1 MPNYKIGIELN
12 ADDNAS
18 DKLGKVKG
26 AAAGLGDAFST
37 GGLALGGAL
46 IGVGIQASQLAS
58 QVEQST
64 AKMTTQL
71 ALTDEEASRFEQ
83 TMRDIY
89 ADNSGESFADVAES
103 LVTVEQGFERIGGLA
118 PEALKQVT
126 EDALAMRDAFEYEV
140 GDTVGATATLMENFG
155 LTSVE
160 AMDFLVAAQQ
170 KGLNSSGDLLDTIG
184 EYSVQFSDGGA
195 SAGEF
200 FAILEEGNAG
210 GVLGTDKAAD
220 AFKEFNIRIKDD
232 STTTKTALEEIGISY
247 DTLKQGFTDGSITTM
262 DAMQLVIDKIN
273 EIEDPVERAKAGVA
287 LFGTQW
293 EDLGEAGVLA
303 LGNVEDQLGETEGAA
318 ETLNAQYKTN
328 ASEIEAATREWED
341 ALVDVGEEMNA
352 LGAEVMPWLAEQM
365 RTYLVPG
372 IGLLAEFISNLREG
386 QSAWDS
392 FINGLWSFA
401 PDFSWQGAGG
411 TPLPVQ
417 KEPSSAPTP
426 SAPTTPNLPQAQ
438 ASGMTVNIYG
448 NADTQD
454 VVDAGRRMGMR

>member
-1 MPNYKIGIELN
+1 MPNYKIGIELD

-18 DKLGKVKG
+18 GKLGKVGSALSSLGPIATTGALAVG
-26 AAAGLGDAFST
+26 AALV
-37 GGLALGGAL
+37 
-46 IGVGIQASQLAS
+46 GVGMHASNLAS
-58 QVEQST
+58 QVEQAS
-64 AKMTTQL
+64 AKMATQL
-71 ALTDEEASRFEQ
+71 ALSDEEAGRFEA

-89 ADNSGESFADVAES
+89 ANNSGESFEDVAES

-118 PEALKQVT
+118 PDALETVT
-126 EDALAMRDAFEYEV
+126 EQALAMRDAFEYEV

-200 FAILEEGNAG
+200 FSILEEGNAG
-210 GVLGTDKAAD
+210 GVLGTDKVAD

-232 STTTKTALEEIGISY
+232 SATTKTALEDIGLSY
-247 DTLKQGFTDGSITTM
+247 DTLKQGFADGSITTM

-273 EIEDPVERAKAGVA
+273 EIEDPIERAKAGVA

-303 LGNVEDQLGETEGAA
+303 LGDVEDALGETSG
-318 ETLNAQYKTN
+318 
-328 ASEIEAATREWED
+328 ASEDLGKQYDTDAAKLQAATRLWDD
-341 ALVDVGEEMNA
+341 ALVDVGVELNGLASEALPLLAQAMTDYVVPA
-352 LGAEVMPWLAEQM
+352 IDKFTEWLGAM
-365 RTYLVPG
+365 
-372 IGLLAEFISNLREG
+372 REG
-386 QSAWDS
+386 
-392 FINGLWSFA
+392 NGYL
-401 PDFSWQGAGG
+401 QQYQQNYGG
-411 TPLPVQ
+411 YDMTLRDN
-417 KEPSSAPTP
+417 PTP
-426 SAPTTPNLPQAQ
+426 IPVTPDAPRSTTPTAPTTPTSPQAQ
-438 ASGMTVNIYG
+438 GSSMTVNIYG
-448 NADTQD
+448 NADAQD

>member
-1 MPNYKIGIELN
+1 MPNYKIGIELD

-18 DKLGKVKG
+18 GKLGKVGSALSSLGPIATTGALAVG
-26 AAAGLGDAFST
+26 AALV
-37 GGLALGGAL
+37 
-46 IGVGIQASQLAS
+46 GVGMHASNLAS
-58 QVEQST
+58 QVEQAS
-64 AKMTTQL
+64 AKMATQL
-71 ALTDEEASRFEQ
+71 ALSDEEAGRFEA

-89 ADNSGESFADVAES
+89 ANNFGSSFEDIADS

-118 PEALKQVT
+118 PDQLQTVT
-126 EDALAMRDAFEYEV
+126 EQALAMRDAFEYEV

-200 FAILEEGNAG
+200 FSILEEGNAG
-210 GVLGTDKAAD
+210 GVLGTDKVAD

-232 STTTKTALEEIGISY
+232 SATTKTALEDIGLSY
-247 DTLKQGFTDGSITTM
+247 DTLKQGFADGSITTM

-273 EIEDPVERAKAGVA
+273 EIEDPIERAKAGVA

-303 LGNVEDQLGETEGAA
+303 LGDVEDALGETSG
-318 ETLNAQYKTN
+318 
-328 ASEIEAATREWED
+328 ASEDLGKQYDTDAAKLQAATRLWDD
-341 ALVDVGEEMNA
+341 ALVDVGVELNGLASEALPLLAQAMTDYVVPA
-352 LGAEVMPWLAEQM
+352 IDKFTEWLGAM
-365 RTYLVPG
+365 
-372 IGLLAEFISNLREG
+372 REG
-386 QSAWDS
+386 
-392 FINGLWSFA
+392 NGYL
-401 PDFSWQGAGG
+401 QQYQQNYGG
-411 TPLPVQ
+411 YDMTLRDN
-417 KEPSSAPTP
+417 PTP
-426 SAPTTPNLPQAQ
+426 IPVTPDAPRSTTPTAPTTPTSPQAQ
-438 ASGMTVNIYG
+438 GSSMTVNIYG
-448 NADTQD
+448 NADAQD